1 MPPQSDLLYWPD
13 CTLYY
18 YLDLWTQ
25 VGIGF
30 ASCQAASAHHLPF
43 EVWSRGLG
51 WVLCGGKGVA
61 QTPSTFERRLPAAVS
76 LLYSGLYLG
85 QCQWTWMTNLG
96 GILNSFVFS
105 PPSHVRAGY
114 FTKLTVSPLMWL
126 NLVRDNQIQ
135 PNQPLNHQATQ
146 LKPLNCLA
154 LQAQAVLICFYELPW
169 KYVLWPLQI
178 MQMQMTCAFDC
189 FLAKIFYCS
198 KVAQGLREERFA
210 FITICLDWHVCPT
223 LPIKSSSNAVYLSAL
238 LAP

>member
-1 MPPQSDLLYWPD
+1 MNAGWNWLCLLSGSFCSSPPLWSLVTWVGVGFVWGQRC
-13 CTLYY
+13 CTDTVYFWETPPSCGVLA
-18 YLDLWTQ
+18 LLWT
-25 VGIGF
+25 
-30 ASCQAASAHHLPF
+30 LP
-43 EVWSRGLG
+43 WTMSMDMDDLG
-51 WVLCGGKGVA
+51 
-61 QTPSTFERRLPAAVS
+61 E
-76 LLYSGLYLG
+76 
-85 QCQWTWMTNLG
+85 
-96 GILNSFVFS
+96 ILNSFIFS

-114 FTKLTVSPLMWL
+114 FTKLTVSPSLWL
-126 NLVRDNQIQ
+126 NLVRDNHIQ

-178 MQMQMTCAFDC
+178 MQMQMTCAFDW

-198 KVAQGLREERFA
+198 KVAQVLREERFA